1 MAVTLERLFPA
12 AIDRTHPD
20 RKDKFYHR
28 LKHLIDAVE
37 LRGYAFVRVDDL
49 LGKCK
54 T

>member
-1 MAVTLERLFPA
+1 MAVALERLFLA
-12 AIDRTHPD
+12 ATDQTHPD
-20 RKDKFYHR
+20 RKDKFYKR
-28 LKHLIDAVE
+28 LKHLIDALE